1 MIVAFVVVAAVL
13 GGWGIGFGLPFDFR
27 PDEELFTGRAV
38 QMTIEHTL
46 DPHFYV
52 YPPLGLYLFALAEWL
67 LGVVAPSQLGPATQ
81 VDPSAEY
88 LATRL
93 VSVLAFAAT
102 TGLIGLAGRA
112 AYGALAGIVAAACFA
127 LAPLAVQNAHFGRVD
142 LIALAFM
149 ALALWAGGRAGGLGR
164 AEASPSSAERGG
176 HPPQW
181 QGRAGW
187 AAAGAAAGLAAGT
200 KYTSGVVAVYLLVLV
215 LQGPDRRARVVALAG
230 GALLAFLAALA
241 PAGHPLQLVDGFRFL
256 AQRSGWDYGLPIGF
270 IYHPTV
276 SLPNG
281 LGPGAYALALVGIGV
296 AFWRRRP
303 TDLALLALLG
313 AYLLL
318 VGFSQEVF
326 LRYALPLL
334 PALCLLAGGSLRVAD
349 VSRLPG
355 VALAGLAAVLLV
367 PSAFTSVQGDR
378 LLAATDT
385 RAEAASWLLANAA
398 PGSELVL
405 PNYWGELF
413 YDQAAI
419 RTRPL
424 HPLYLAGDPLPDSFQ
439 LGRFSDRFVINRP
452 GGSRCY
458 QVYESGPPWQ
468 SPPPTVPPGSNVVAT
483 FKPYAGTPP
492 VGAVYDPLDAFY
504 LPLAGFGS
512 IARPGPSIVISDGCS
527 PQ

>member
-1 MIVAFVVVAAVL
+1 LTGRRHSAAAILGLVAVAAIL
-13 GGWGIGFGLPFDFR
+13 GGWGLGFGLPFDFR

-38 QMTIEHTL
+38 QMTVQHTL
-46 DPHFYV
+46 DPHFYI
-52 YPPLGLYLFALAEWL
+52 YPPLGLYLFALAEWV

-112 AYGALAGIVAAACFA
+112 AYGALAGIVAAACFV

-149 ALALWAGGRAGGLGR
+149 ALAMWAGGRAD
-164 AEASPSSAERGG
+164 S
-176 HPPQW
+176 
-181 QGRAGW
+181 RAGW

-215 LQGPDRRARVVALAG
+215 LQGSDRRARLVALIG
-230 GALLAFLAALA
+230 GALFAFLAALA
-241 PAGHPLQLVDGFRFL
+241 PAGHPLQLVDGLRFL

-281 LGPGAYALALVGIGV
+281 LGPGACALALAGIGV

-313 AYLLL
+313 VYLLL

-334 PALCLLAGGSLRVAD
+334 PALCLLAGGSLRVAE
-349 VSRLPG
+349 VSRLPEA
-355 VALAGLAAVLLV
+355 ALAGLAAVLLV
-367 PSAFTSVQGDR
+367 PSALTSIQGDR
-378 LLAATDT
+378 LLSATDT
-385 RAEAASWLLANAA
+385 RVEAAFWLLANAA

-405 PNYWGELF
+405 PNYWGEPF

-419 RTRPL
+419 RARPL

-439 LGRFSDRFVINRP
+439 LGRFSDRFAINRP
-452 GGSRCY
+452 GGTRCY
-458 QVYESGPPWQ
+458 RVYESGPPWQ
-468 SPPPTVPPGSNVVAT
+468 SPPPAVPPGSTVVAT
-483 FKPYAGTPP
+483 FLPYSGAPP
-492 VGAVYDPLDAFY
+492 AGAVYDPLDAFY
-504 LPLAGFGS
+504 LPLTGFGS
-512 IARPGPSIVISDGCS
+512 VARPGPSIVITDGCP

>member
-1 MIVAFVVVAAVL
+1 LTGRRFSAAVIVGLVVVAAVL

-38 QMTIEHTL
+38 QMTVQHTL

-81 VDPSAEY
+81 VDPTAEY

-127 LAPLAVQNAHFGRVD
+127 VAPLAVQNAHFGRVD
-142 LIALAFM
+142 LVALAFM
-149 ALALWAGGRAGGLGR
+149 AVALWAGGRAD
-164 AEASPSSAERGG
+164 S
-176 HPPQW
+176 
-181 QGRAGW
+181 RAGW
-187 AAAGAAAGLAAGT
+187 AVAGAAAGLAAGT

-215 LQGPDRRARVVALAG
+215 LQGPDRRARLVAVAG

-241 PAGHPLQLVDGFRFL
+241 PAGHPLQLVDGFWFL

-385 RAEAASWLLANAA
+385 RVEAAFWLLANAG

-439 LGRFSDRFVINRP
+439 LGRFSDRYFINRS
-452 GGSRCY
+452 GVSKCY

-468 SPPPTVPPGSNVVAT
+468 TPPPTVPAGAKVVASFT
-483 FKPYAGTPP
+483 PYTGAPP
-492 VGAVYDPLDAFY
+492 SGAVYDPLDAFY
-504 LPLAGFGS
+504 LPLAGFGNLT
-512 IARPGPSIVISDGCS
+512 RPGPSIVITEGCAS
-527 PQ
+527 Q